1 MASRPY
7 READSPSASSTFLPQ
22 LRRGSR
28 RGSLSS
34 LSSNIQPDREAVSQA
49 LDLIHS
55 SASQS
60 GSLTTFNEYTS
71 PPSSS
76 SGPDSKS
83 IAGELQGG
91 ITGFYHRIRAS
102 VGGAKDVIVVGG
114 EDGGSSKAS
123 IDKTAFSPS
132 ASTTS
137 VRAGGHHARP
147 SESQARQSPPTQQ
160 SSISQNQEDLSP
172 TSIPRAGLKPP
183 PAQVLAPTRSSIGA
197 DPPGKQVGV
206 QELGN
211 SRSLSQ
217 QATNHGI
224 PVDDEHEAVDPQ
236 NRTFATGREGGE
248 KQSLQMAEPA
258 ALNPMPLPQPD
269 NTTGQLS
276 VASRALLGA
285 TKSLSPA
292 AQAHSTMADDVFS
305 PSTLPQESETKAKPN
320 NGKRY
325 QHLEIPL
332 RKSLAPPV
340 ISRATS
346 PRPDVTRASSSET
359 NVDSLRSVP
368 LHAPPRY
375 PKAGHDSDE
384 DSTLNL
390 SPDPRPATVRDPR
403 TMNVFTQVK
412 NKVLNKEYWMK
423 DENARDCFY
432 CGDAFSTFRRKHH
445 CSKFAFLIERR
456 DLETDLMDLRDLRPN
471 FRCQVYFCNPR
482 WSLRSAMDSKGV
494 QTM

>member
-7 READSPSASSTFLPQ
+7 RDADSPSASSTFLPQ

-34 LSSNIQPDREAVSQA
+34 LSSNLQPDRETVSQA

-102 VGGAKDVIVVGG
+102 VGGVKDAIIVAG
-114 EDGGSSKAS
+114 DDAASSKTS
-123 IDKTAFSPS
+123 IDNTGFSPS
-132 ASTTS
+132 ASITS
-137 VRAGGHHARP
+137 VRAGGHHARS
-147 SESQARQSPPTQQ
+147 SESQARQFTPTQQ
-160 SSISQNQEDLSP
+160 SSSTQHQEDLSP

-183 PAQVLAPTRSSIGA
+183 PVQVSAPTRTTLGT
-197 DPPGKQVGV
+197 DPPGKQGGV
-206 QELGN
+206 QEQGT
-211 SRSLSQ
+211 SKAQSQ
-217 QATNHGI
+217 QSISHGV
-224 PVDDEHEAVDPQ
+224 PVDDEHEVVGLQD
-236 NRTFATGREGGE
+236 RSSATDREGEE
-248 KQSLQMAEPA
+248 KQSQQMMTEPA
-258 ALNPMPLPQPD
+258 DLNPTLLPQLG
-269 NTTGQLS
+269 NAQGQNPI
-276 VASRALLGA
+276 ASRALLGT
-285 TKSLSPA
+285 TKSLTPV
-292 AQAHSTMADDVFS
+292 AQAHSAISDDVFA
-305 PSTLPQESETKAKPN
+305 PSSLPQEPEAKAKTN
-320 NGKRY
+320 NGKKY

-340 ISRATS
+340 IDRSTS

-359 NVDSLRSVP
+359 NVDSVQSVR
-368 LHAPPRY
+368 LHANAGYPRTDN
-375 PKAGHDSDE
+375 DSDDE
-384 DSTLNL
+384 SALNK
-390 SPDPRPATVRDPR
+390 SPDPRPVTVRDPR

-445 CSKFAFLIERR
+445 CSKYAFPVDAC
-456 DLETDLMDLRDLRPN
+456 DLNTDPTDLRNLRPN
-471 FRCQVYFCNPR
+471 FRC
-482 WSLRSAMDSKGV
+482 
-494 QTM
+494 